1 MCILQVG
8 LTEFTRVYLVL
19 NIFIDLFSY
28 LPVILNLYLEQLLRV
43 ITLFFYCILYLTWEY
58 KQVVL
63 KIPV

>member
-43 ITLFFYCILYLTWEY
+43 ITLFFSCILYLTWEY